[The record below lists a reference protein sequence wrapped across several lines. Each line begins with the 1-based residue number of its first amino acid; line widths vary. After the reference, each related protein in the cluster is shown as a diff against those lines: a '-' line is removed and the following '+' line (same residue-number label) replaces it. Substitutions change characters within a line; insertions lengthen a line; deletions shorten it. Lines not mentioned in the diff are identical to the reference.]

1 MILQLTNP
9 EFQQIR
15 QFVGKLNRA
24 EVTKEFNDIF
34 NKSNIGGNSQGM
46 TGFVNPANNDIIINI
61 PDTCALKFIKVLVKY
76 APELGYLINSPSIGI
91 MEAPRLMSLGQAF
104 LTDLVKSFT

>member
-15 QFVGKLNRA
+15 MLVGKLNCP
-24 EVTKEFNDIF
+24 EVTREFNSIF
-34 NKSNIGGNSQGM
+34 NKASNGGNSQGM

-61 PDTCALKFIKVLVKY
+61 PETCALKFIKVLARY
-76 APELGYLINSPSIGI
+76 APELGNLINSPSIGI
-91 MEAPRLMSLGQAF
+91 MEAPRLMSMGQAF